1 MKKLVGA
8 FLQIATLKMGPE
20 DLPAS
25 RFLLGLVTAAYLLTG
40 AASVSFYADSATA
53 AVQQLAVDL
62 GLTYGFFTLLLMLY
76 RKGPRV
82 LQTLTAILG
91 TGALLSLIALPL
103 TAWLQTLDSN
113 ASEAAAAPAIGIY
126 LVVLWSIAV
135 TGHILHRALD
145 IPYVGGLI
153 IGVVFF
159 VFNLATF
166 ATLFPAEA

>member
-1 MKKLVGA
+1 
-8 FLQIATLKMGPE
+8 MGPE

-25 RFLLGLVTAAYLLTG
+25 RFLLGLVTIAYLLTG
-40 AASVSFYADSATA
+40 AASVSFYTDSAA
-53 AVQQLAVDL
+53 AAAQQLAVDL
-62 GLTYGFFTLLLMLY
+62 GLTYGFFTLLLLLY
-76 RKGPRV
+76 RKGPRA

-103 TAWLQTLDSN
+103 TAWLQTVDIN
-113 ASEAAAAPAIGIY
+113 ASEGAAAPAIGIY

-153 IGVVFF
+153 IGVVYF